1 MRAGPWACLLAAGT
15 LAAATAAG
23 TAGAGGAEPPAG
35 GLDSRLQAVV
45 DAVTSDVY
53 VGTGLDGS
61 GRPSTCP
68 ARRSALSVSLP
79 GRQTRDGTRARR

>member
-61 GRPSTCP
+61 RQAFHVPGAALSAQRQPSRPAD
-68 ARRSALSVSLP
+68 ARRHP
-79 GRQTRDGTRARR
+79 G